1 MNITYAEVKKR
12 APKSRDTWF
21 RKLIGDPV
29 AIPLT
34 YLLARYTEVTPVA
47 LTKATIIWGLGAA
60 IAFAIGALPLGIFF
74 HYLRFLFDAMDGKL
88 SRIKQEDDTYRGAL
102 DFLGDGI
109 VDTLVV
115 IGLAIHGDKTLLT
128 LFLIWMSIS
137 FLIHRSTSLSYRLMQ
152 QSNIKSKEFV
162 SPEMEKIYG
171 NSRIIALYYKLTRKT
186 EKWGINPIPSAA
198 ESSVLIFIV
207 GPLVWSLTNSIQ
219 WMYLF
224 VSIGIIL
231 SLPVTIGAGVIAY
244 TLAKSGDKN

>member
-1 MNITYAEVKKR
+1 MKITYAEVKQR
-12 APKSRDTWF
+12 APKGRDTWF
-21 RKLIGDPV
+21 RVLITNPI
-29 AIPLT
+29 AIPLVYLIAKHTKMDSKGLT
-34 YLLARYTEVTPVA
+34 Y
-47 LTKATIIWGLGAA
+47 IGLGSGVAA
-60 IAFAIGALPLGIFF
+60 AAAFSIGAFQAGIVF
-74 HYLRFLFDAMDGKL
+74 YYTRFLLDAMDGKL
-88 SRIKQEDDTYRGAL
+88 ARVIQEDDTYRGAL

-109 VDTLVV
+109 VDVLVV
-115 IGLAIHGDKTLLT
+115 IGLAMHGDKTLLI
-128 LFLIWMSIS
+128 LFIIWMSIS
-137 FLIHRSTSLSYRLMQ
+137 FLIHRFTSLSYRLMQ